1 MKLTCTGRKVSLKEA
16 FLQRAQTKLAK
27 LDKFFSPQAQAQV
40 TVTVEKGWQTVE
52 LTVKDKGYTC
62 QMCIRDRACAK
73 SIRTAASAFCPR
85 GTCALRAA

>member
-40 TVTVEKGWQTVE
+40 TVDGGEG
-52 LTVKDKGYTC
+52 LADGG
-62 QMCIRDRACAK
+62 
-73 SIRTAASAFCPR
+73 S
-85 GTCALRAA
+85 LR